1 MVTPT
6 TATAGAETS
15 MDMVRLM
22 EGPEPETRIRTERL
36 VEKGSQGTNTAMGSL
51 VSLVKVPTTTATRTR
66 LEEEDTATGLREG
79 GLGPRRIEVED
90 TARDLMGMGG
100 GSRPGRMEL
109 EVEAGTRPIRE
120 VAEEEEEL
128 EPPEPPGP
136 PPVSHPS

>member
-36 VEKGSQGTNTAMGSL
+36 LEKGSQGTNTAMGSL

-66 LEEEDTATGLREG
+66 LEEEDTATGLR
-79 GLGPRRIEVED
+79 D
-90 TARDLMGMGG
+90 
-100 GSRPGRMEL
+100 
-109 EVEAGTRPIRE
+109 
-120 VAEEEEEL
+120 EERL
-128 EPPEPPGP
+128 CLRWSSKVPPAQ
-136 PPVSHPS
+136 